1 MILQDRVTRGLS
13 NFMERP
19 VKVTHNSAKLGSHK
33 HCGTGN
39 LLKEFISLTMV
50 AMEMGKKT
58 LFQLS

>member
-1 MILQDRVTRGLS
+1 
-13 NFMERP
+13 MERP